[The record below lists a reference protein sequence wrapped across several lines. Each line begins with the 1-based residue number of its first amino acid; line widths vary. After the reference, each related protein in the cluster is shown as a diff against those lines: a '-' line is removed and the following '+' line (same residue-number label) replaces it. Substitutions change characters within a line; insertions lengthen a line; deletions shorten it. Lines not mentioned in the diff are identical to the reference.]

1 MIQLKTLEA
10 WFITGS
16 QHLYGEETLKQ
27 VAAHAQTIAA
37 SLDAAPNIPVRI
49 VFKPVVKTPEEIY
62 RVCQEANTAP
72 NCIGVITWMHTFSP
86 AKMWIGGL
94 KVLQRPLL
102 HLHTQFNRDI
112 PWSDIDMDFMNLNQS
127 AHGDREFGFIQSRMR
142 QGRKVVVGHWQEK
155 GVLNE
160 LETWLRAAAGWYD
173 WQGARFA
180 RIGDN
185 MRQVAVTEG
194 DKVDRKSVV

>member
-72 NCIGVITWMHTFSP
+72 NP
-86 AKMWIGGL
+86 A
-94 KVLQRPLL
+94 
-102 HLHTQFNRDI
+102 RDKR
-112 PWSDIDMDFMNLNQS
+112 F
-127 AHGDREFGFIQSRMR
+127 FI
-142 QGRKVVVGHWQEK
+142 VV
-155 GVLNE
+155 
-160 LETWLRAAAGWYD
+160 
-173 WQGARFA
+173 
-180 RIGDN
+180 
-185 MRQVAVTEG
+185 
-194 DKVDRKSVV
+194 SV